1 MGTRNEDAQSRS
13 RKTSENYDYLILS
26 QHISTNEA
34 STAEPSALRVCDCE
48 LMVRTGIRSLARR
61 GKLRQFFF
69 KMFFGRGR
77 GREKKP
83 SVYDDMYKTK
93 ILQCLFVALTFGNCC
108 LPELCFSKFESCASQ
123 WQALRS
129 QDRSTPHPVQTPRSI
144 ERLHADIPLHN
155 HCCDVVTLL
164 MTPGYPR
171 LPQPS
176 EILGESFSCQLH
188 PYSFVAFHWAREQ
201 RFLLDFVFLL
211 AHTYATH
218 THIITIFCNEF
229 IYVTYMHF
237 YV

>member
-1 MGTRNEDAQSRS
+1 MRMHSHGVEKH
-13 RKTSENYDYLILS
+13 RKTMTISYYLNISQQMKHRQLS
-26 QHISTNEA
+26 LLLSGCVTANSWFVLA
-34 STAEPSALRVCDCE
+34 SDPLRGVGSWGSFFLKCF
-48 LMVRTGIRSLARR
+48 LAGAGV
-61 GKLRQFFF
+61 GK
-69 KMFFGRGR
+69 
-77 GREKKP
+77 KKP